1 MKRKLNLLAQS
12 LENAVLGVAAG
23 LAQPWGKMKL
33 NAEEIAER
41 RRHRLDRGEQSFLWC
56 WQHRGFW

>member
-1 MKRKLNLLAQS
+1 MMRTLRLLVAKVTDAILRVPAF
-12 LENAVLGVAAG
+12 LE
-23 LAQPWGKMKL
+23 QPWRAMKL

-41 RRHRLDRGEQSFLWC
+41 RRNRLDGERNFLWC

>member
-1 MKRKLNLLAQS
+1 MNRKLQLLVHGAKDTMLRITAY
-12 LENAVLGVAAG
+12 LE
-23 LAQPWGKMKL
+23 QPWRGMKL

-41 RRHRLDRGEQSFLWC
+41 RRSRLERGEQNFLWC

>member
-1 MKRKLNLLAQS
+1 MDRKFQLLIKSLKSSVLSVMAS
-12 LENAVLGVAAG
+12 LE
-23 LAQPWGKMKL
+23 QPWRGMKL

-41 RRHRLDRGEQSFLWC
+41 RRSRAERGEQNFLWC

>member
-1 MKRKLNLLAQS
+1 MRKLRLVRHWAEKALLTVTAC
-12 LENAVLGVAAG
+12 LER
-23 LAQPWGKMKL
+23 PWNEMKL

-41 RRHRLDRGEQSFLWC
+41 RRSKGERGEHNFLWC

>member
-1 MKRKLNLLAQS
+1 MRKLRLVHERAEKMLRAVTAW
-12 LENAVLGVAAG
+12 LER
-23 LAQPWGKMKL
+23 PWNEMKL

-41 RRHRLDRGEQSFLWC
+41 RRSKGERGEYSFLWC